1 MASLNPDGSLWAVM
15 ALVGRGSVAVDSPS
29 GRSEKGPYFSLP
41 IVLHVTCH
49 HKFMPP
55 DKNKSPA
62 TFQHV
67 AVSVYVLRSW
77 AVSLK

>member
-15 ALVGRGSVAVDSPS
+15 ALVGRGSAALDSPL
-29 GRSEKGPYFSLP
+29 GRSEKGPHFSLA
-41 IVLHVTCH
+41 IVFLVTSD

-67 AVSVYVLRSW
+67 AVSVYVLCSW